1 MKKVKNRQ
9 VSFSAKTISKR
20 TSCMLAAL
28 LLVVGLSIPMVVP
41 DQAQAA
47 VELLNN
53 RSLQLSSSAMGN
65 INQDARG
72 VAYNPGDGGDGEKT
86 KHIVKFTFTTLNPT
100 LGALVIMYCTT
111 PVFQTACVTPGD
123 TNGNGTQDAG
133 EGFLSVTTINT
144 SQVTTGLTGTWST
157 NTSDN
162 TSSFNWANYGT
173 CNGSGT
179 TRQNCVVIQKST
191 AAASETGNSGHPLV
205 TVTYGGTVSE
215 YATNPFPT
223 LTNSNENYSFYARV
237 IAFNSNTT
245 AGMTVGN
252 IVEVGSTAASTTQ
265 QIDITA
271 KVQEILN
278 FSVGATPVD
287 KGAGATSCVAL
298 GSTATDT
305 GAITLG
311 DVVTGV
317 LSTALAYDKHSYF
330 RINTNT
336 VNGTVITYSADTLK
350 TTSGTQ
356 QIDAMPVVAGPVGTA
371 SSPGTK
377 QFGLSIDPSDTD
389 PDANAGTAD
398 GFSFTDLAGTGDAPY
413 NAGNG
418 TLGSVGSPGT
428 AKFAL
433 ETTSITAPKQIAHS
447 TGGITCDTGSVR
459 YVANV
464 STNTAAGIYRTTVTY
479 IATGTY

>member
-1 MKKVKNRQ
+1 MNKVKNRNLPSRIRNLS
-9 VSFSAKTISKR
+9 VRGA
-20 TSCMLAAL
+20 CVAASV
-28 LLVVGLSIPMVVP
+28 LLVVGIAIPMIVP
-41 DQAQAA
+41 KQAGAS
-47 VELLNN
+47 VELLNH

-65 INQDARG
+65 ISADARG
-72 VAYNPGDGGDGEKT
+72 IAYNPGDGGDGQKSKDT
-86 KHIVKFTFTTLNPT
+86 ATFTFTTLNPT
-100 LGALVIMYCTT
+100 LGAIVIMYCTT

-123 TNGNGTQDAG
+123 SNGNGTVDAG

-144 SQVTTGLTGTWST
+144 STVVTGLTGTWAT

-162 TSSFNWANYGT
+162 TSNFNWTGDGT

-205 TVTYGGTVSE
+205 TVAYGGTGTE
-215 YATNPFPT
+215 YVTNPFPT
-223 LTNSNENYSFYARV
+223 LTNSNENYAFYARI
-237 IAFNSNTT
+237 IAFNDNTT
-245 AGMTVGN
+245 AGMTTSA
-252 IVEVGSTAASTTQ
+252 IVEVGSTAASTAQ

-278 FSVGATPVD
+278 FSVGATAVAPGTGV
-287 KGAGATSCVAL
+287 GSCVAL

-311 DVVTGV
+311 DTVTGV
-317 LSTALAYDKHSYF
+317 LSTTQAYDNHTYF

-336 VNGTVITYSADTLK
+336 VNGTVITYSGDTLK
-350 TTSGTQ
+350 TTIGTQ
-356 QIDAMPVVAGPVGTA
+356 QIDPMPVVVG
-371 SSPGTK
+371 SPNTGTQSFVGTK
-377 QFGLSIDPSDTD
+377 QFGLALDSSDQPSLSGQNAGYSFTDLTADPPYNGGNGTVT
-389 PDANAGTAD
+389 NAGTAK
-398 GFSFTDLAGTGDAPY
+398 LAFEVA
-413 NAGNG
+413 
-418 TLGSVGSPGT
+418 
-428 AKFAL
+428 
-433 ETTSITAPKQIAHS
+433 SITAPKQIAHS

-459 YVANV
+459 YLANI